1 MFVGQEVQG
10 SSFTHGVK
18 ELMFGRS
25 QSLISDC
32 RSIKKVK
39 HGNSI
44 ACITKHLI
52 WELPC
57 FREFVRT
64 SDSNNEKIK
73 SELTFIF
80 IFLPQIPDYYGR

>member
-32 RSIKKVK
+32 RSIKKSK
-39 HGNSI
+39 TQKFNSMYYQALNLGI
-44 ACITKHLI
+44 AMFPGIRAQMR
-52 WELPC
+52 
-57 FREFVRT
+57 F
-64 SDSNNEKIK
+64 
-73 SELTFIF
+73 
-80 IFLPQIPDYYGR
+80 Q